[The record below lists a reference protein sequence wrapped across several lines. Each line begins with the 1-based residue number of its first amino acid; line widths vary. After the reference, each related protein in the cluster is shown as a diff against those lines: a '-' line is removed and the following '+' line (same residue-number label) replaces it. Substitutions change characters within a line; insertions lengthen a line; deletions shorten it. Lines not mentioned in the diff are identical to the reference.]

1 MNEQIT
7 KVCNCNLEIFPS
19 KILLQ
24 VMRLLEILLKVKLWV
39 SNVLISSNDWLMC
52 FPNKN
57 SKLLFLEITNK
68 LDKKNSHDLDQ
79 EIIKGMFYVR
89 NRT

>member
-1 MNEQIT
+1 
-7 KVCNCNLEIFPS
+7 
-19 KILLQ
+19 
-24 VMRLLEILLKVKLWV
+24 MRV

-57 SKLLFLEITNK
+57 SILLFLEITNK

-89 NRT
+89 NRMQNDFGYTSKKQS